1 MSCFNLYSAAEYA
14 PMKSD
19 LIELSRFYLRTA
31 PARLTHTE
39 YLSTGT
45 MANFGQI
52 N

>member
-19 LIELSRFYLRTA
+19 LIEFSRSCLRTA
-31 PARLTHTE
+31 PARLIAE
-39 YLSTGT
+39 YQSTGT